1 MRPAEGPETSSR
13 RGVFARLQKRA
24 LRSALSWAGLLVSA
38 LFAFLAVRNVQFGD
52 VWDGLRTSNYWWL
65 VPAFLLLAVA
75 IVAKALRWHYLF
87 ARETRPGTRAVVTSL
102 LIGYFFNSVLPAR
115 AGEAARVLALKQ
127 RAGTSRA
134 EAAATIVVERAYDV
148 LVLLVLLFVAYP
160 WLPRVTWMHG
170 AVVFAVA
177 LAAGLA
183 AAIVVFAVFGI
194 RPVHFALRPLGR
206 LPFVS
211 RERLEHVGEGLGQ
224 GLAGLRQPRL
234 MLGALLWTTL
244 GWLALATSTWFVI
257 RGFHLGLSFAAA
269 LLIVIA
275 TNLAM
280 ILPSSPSAV
289 GVFEAASLVAFR
301 AYDVPDSRA
310 LSCALVIHA
319 LNFVPFI
326 AAGLFLLRSTLK
338 PGGVETDK
346 AAPVAAAS
354 HLRRSG

>member
-1 MRPAEGPETSSR
+1 MSTADGPETSSSR
-13 RGVFARLQKRA
+13 SLSARMQKRA

-38 LFAFLAVRNVQFGD
+38 LFAFLAVRHVQFAE
-52 VWDGLRTSNYWWL
+52 VWNGLRTSNYWWL
-65 VPAFLLLAVA
+65 LPAFVLLGVA
-75 IVAKALRWHYLF
+75 ILVKALRWHYLF
-87 ARETRPGTRAVVTSL
+87 TPETRPGTRAVVTSL

-115 AGEAARVLALKQ
+115 AGEAARVLALRQ

-134 EAAATIVVERAYDV
+134 EASATIVVERAYDV

-160 WLPRVTWMHG
+160 WLPRVTWMQG

-194 RPVHFALRPLGR
+194 RPVHFVLRPLAR

-211 RERLEHVGEGLGQ
+211 LERLGRVGEGLGQ
-224 GLAGLRQPRL
+224 GLAGLRRPSL
-234 MLGALLWTTL
+234 MLGALVWTTL
-244 GWLALATSTWFVI
+244 GWLALAASTWFVI
-257 RGFHLGLSFAAA
+257 RGFHVGLSFAAA
-269 LLIVIA
+269 LLVVIA

-289 GVFEAASLVAFR
+289 GVFEAAALVAFR
-301 AYDVPDSRA
+301 AYGVPDSRA

-319 LNFVPFI
+319 LNFLPFI
-326 AAGLFLLRSTLK
+326 AAGLFLLRGTLK
-338 PGGVETDK
+338 
-346 AAPVAAAS
+346 ARA
-354 HLRRSG
+354 